1 MQKKST
7 FYITA
12 LSISIIMII
21 GSLFVELNSLSGLL
35 LGTGSG
41 FFGANIAK
49 LYFINL
55 EKKNPDIIKEN
66 EIELKD
72 ERNILIRQKAKAKSA
87 DIIQWLIM
95 LIAYLTI
102 FVNAPLWITLL
113 IVGIFV
119 LYNIIQIYY
128 ITITTINLIKT

>member
-1 MQKKST
+1 MQKKSM

-12 LSISIIMII
+12 IIISVIMII
-21 GSLFVELNSLSGLL
+21 VSQFVELNSHSGIL
-35 LGTGSG
+35 LGTGAG
-41 FFGANIAK
+41 VLGANIAK

-55 EKKNPDIIKEN
+55 EKKNPDIVKEN

-72 ERNILIRQKAKAKSA
+72 ERNILIRQRAKAKSA

-95 LIAYLTI
+95 LIAYLEI
-102 FVNAPLWITLL
+102 FVNAPLWIILVT
-113 IVGIFV
+113 IGIFV

-128 ITITTINLIKT
+128 INKFNKEM

>member
-21 GSLFVELNSLSGLL
+21 GSLFVDLNSLSGLL
-35 LGTGSG
+35 LGTGAG
-41 FFGANIAK
+41 VFGANIAK

-55 EKKNPDIIKEN
+55 EKKNPDIAKEN
-66 EIELKD
+66 EIELQD
-72 ERNILIRQKAKAKSA
+72 ERNILILQRAKAKSA

-95 LIAYLTI
+95 LIAYLEI
-102 FVNAPLWITLL
+102 FVNAPLWIILL
-113 IVGIFV
+113 TISVFV
-119 LYNIIQIYY
+119 LYNIIQAYY
-128 ITITTINLIKT
+128 INKFNKEM

>member
-1 MQKKST
+1 MQKKSM

-12 LSISIIMII
+12 IIISVIMII
-21 GSLFVELNSLSGLL
+21 LSQFVELNSHSGIL
-35 LGTGSG
+35 LGTGAG
-41 FFGANIAK
+41 VLGANIAK

-55 EKKNPDIIKEN
+55 EKKNPDIVKEN

-72 ERNILIRQKAKAKSA
+72 ERNILIRQRAKAKSA

-95 LIAYLTI
+95 LIAYLEI
-102 FVNAPLWITLL
+102 FVNAPLWIILVT
-113 IVGIFV
+113 IGIFV

-128 ITITTINLIKT
+128 VNKFNKEM

>member
-1 MQKKST
+1 MPKKSM

-21 GSLFVELNSLSGLL
+21 GSLFVELDSLSGLL
-35 LGTGSG
+35 LGTGAG
-41 FFGANIAK
+41 VFGANIAK
-49 LYFINL
+49 LYFINFA
-55 EKKNPDIIKEN
+55 KKNPDIIKEN
-66 EIELKD
+66 EIEFKD
-72 ERNILIRQKAKAKSA
+72 ERNVLIRQRAKAKSA

-102 FVNAPLWITLL
+102 LLNTPLWVTLV

-128 ITITTINLIKT
+128 INKFNKEI

>member
-1 MQKKST
+1 MQKKSM

-12 LSISIIMII
+12 IIISVIMII
-21 GSLFVELNSLSGLL
+21 ISQFVELNSHSGIL
-35 LGTGSG
+35 LGTGAG
-41 FFGANIAK
+41 VLGANIAK

-55 EKKNPDIIKEN
+55 EKKNPDIVKEN

-72 ERNILIRQKAKAKSA
+72 ERNILIRQRAKAKSA

-95 LIAYLTI
+95 LIAYLEI
-102 FVNAPLWITLL
+102 FVNAPLWIIL
-113 IVGIFV
+113 ITIGMFV

-128 ITITTINLIKT
+128 INKFNKEM

>member
-1 MQKKST
+1 MQKKSM

-12 LSISIIMII
+12 IIISVIMII
-21 GSLFVELNSLSGLL
+21 VSQFVELNSHSGIL
-35 LGTGSG
+35 LGTGAG
-41 FFGANIAK
+41 VLGANIAK

-55 EKKNPDIIKEN
+55 EKKNPDIVKKN

-72 ERNILIRQKAKAKSA
+72 ERNILIRQRAKAKSA

-95 LIAYLTI
+95 LIAYLEI
-102 FVNAPLWITLL
+102 FVNAPLWIILVT
-113 IVGIFV
+113 IGIFV

-128 ITITTINLIKT
+128 INKFNKEM